1 MLSLIVSSLIALA
14 QAAPHQPVQPQK
26 AAALP
31 ANLVRDLATAVAFR
45 KTVTGPQEI
54 LANWTGSDVCQWE
67 GFTCAQNPD
76 TGVLTLASI
85 DFNDLHLTGNIKLNH
100 FIENFPD
107 LALIHVNNNSFS
119 GSVPN
124 LKNFKYLY
132 EVDISENKFSGSFP
146 LNVLSNSGLFYLD
159 IGNNQFNGPLPS
171 NLMSSLPNLE
181 VLFVRVNRFNGV
193 IPDMFAD
200 AKNLQAASF
209 LENQFV
215 GPIPSS
221 LTKAMSLQGLS
232 FATNNLTGT
241 IPVGFGLLPNLTAVD
256 FSYNSLTGTVP
267 EDLCASKSIQYISVA
282 GNKLDPNLGP
292 ECQKAKAKGILIN

>member
-100 FIENFPD
+100 FVENFPD

-193 IPDMFAD
+193 IPD
-200 AKNLQAASF
+200 
-209 LENQFV
+209 
-215 GPIPSS
+215 I